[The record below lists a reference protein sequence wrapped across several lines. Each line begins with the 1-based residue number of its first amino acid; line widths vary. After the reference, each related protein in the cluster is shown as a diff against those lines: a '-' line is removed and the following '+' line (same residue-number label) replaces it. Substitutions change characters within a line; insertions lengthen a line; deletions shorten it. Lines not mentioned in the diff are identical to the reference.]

1 MQKFVCFLILII
13 SFSATA
19 NAQDDD
25 AIWFEMY
32 EQIDYHELRNL
43 IEEDKIDSARVLRD
57 GWWVTIKTK
66 EGEFFD
72 TKVTP
77 QTPIADHL
85 YEAGIPVKFEHWGD
99 DDEDNKIPK
108 WQQIFLS
115 ILPLLIFIVFF
126 IFILWWSQKRGRK
139 VEDECLDRAKAI
151 NDEFLDRQQKQFETF
166 IEDFSCLL
174 KKKESDG

>member
-1 MQKFVCFLILII
+1 MRKLFCFLL
-13 SFSATA
+13 FAFLLLATA

-32 EQIDYHELRNL
+32 DQIDYTELRKL
-43 IEEDKIDSARVLRD
+43 IDEGQIDSARVLRD
-57 GWWVTIKTK
+57 GWWVTVKTK
-66 EGEFFD
+66 EGKFFD
-72 TKVTP
+72 TKITP

-85 YEAGIPVKFEHWGD
+85 YEAGIPVKFEHWSD
-99 DDEDNKIPK
+99 DDEGGEIPK
-108 WQQIFLS
+108 WRQIFLN

-126 IFILWWSQKRGRK
+126 IVILWWSQKRGRK
-139 VEDECLDRAKAI
+139 VQDECLDRAKAI

-166 IEDFSCLL
+166 IEDFSALL